1 MAGIKRFLCITVA
14 VKDQEEALQWYTEKL
29 GFRKHT
35 DMPETEVEG
44 RALPGPGMRF
54 LSVSPPEQPDLQVI
68 LASWLP
74 DLIGKNPTAIL
85 STDDCQ
91 GTYEELKQRGVTFS
105 EAPQPRPFGVQA
117 IFQDLYGN
125 RYALLQPGKGRS
137 LSASPE

>member
-1 MAGIKRFLCITVA
+1 M
-14 VKDQEEALQWYTEKL
+14 
-29 GFRKHT
+29 
-35 DMPETEVEG
+35 
-44 RALPGPGMRF
+44 
-54 LSVSPPEQPDLQVI
+54 I
-68 LASWLP
+68 LASWFP

-91 GTYEELKQRGVTFS
+91 ETYEELKERGVTFI

-137 LSASPE
+137 M

>member
-1 MAGIKRFLCITVA
+1 MAERYCGSL
-14 VKDQEEALQWYTEKL
+14 DQIIFHA
-29 GFRKHT
+29 RK
-35 DMPETEVEG
+35 
-44 RALPGPGMRF
+44 
-54 LSVSPPEQPDLQVI
+54 QVI
-68 LASWLP
+68 LASWFP

-91 GTYEELKQRGVTFS
+91 GTYEELKERGVTFI